1 MKQLQKFEE
10 SWSVILEISVGLDVK
25 IGDQSLQQDA
35 CLRSELDDGFEEKQK
50 ESQLEQKTVEN
61 LIYSVQKMALHS
73 IVL

>member
-10 SWSVILEISVGLDVK
+10 SWSVILELSVGLDVK